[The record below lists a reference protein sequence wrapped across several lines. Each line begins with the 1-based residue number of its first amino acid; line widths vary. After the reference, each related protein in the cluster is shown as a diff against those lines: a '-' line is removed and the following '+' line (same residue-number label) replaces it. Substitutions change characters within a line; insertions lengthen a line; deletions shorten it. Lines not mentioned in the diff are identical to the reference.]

1 MNKQLLLNGA
11 VLMSMVGALLQAGEE
26 HPAIAATS
34 HLRATTHAFKQA
46 QSSEERER
54 LKADLAKAQ
63 IDLRQYDIGDDSSDD
78 SLSDSESDS
87 SSDDS
92 DGITTDDNNNHE
104 VEDESDGD
112 SSHGD
117 ADRDTGSVSGITNA
131 DDASHVPHATS
142 WNPRRIGGI
151 AIGALIYRYVIAPR
165 LAKQVR
171 KMPKGRMRKILR
183 VLTFAKRTA

>member
-26 HPAIAATS
+26 HPVIAAAS
-34 HLRATTHAFKQA
+34 RLRATTHALKQA

-54 LKADLAKAQ
+54 LKADLARAQ
-63 IDLRQYDIGDDSSDD
+63 LDLSQYDIGDSDD
-78 SLSDSESDS
+78 SLSGSESDS

-104 VEDESDGD
+104 VGDATDDDG
-112 SSHGD
+112 SHGD
-117 ADRDTGSVSGITNA
+117 DDRDTGSASGIINA

-151 AIGALIYRYVIAPR
+151 ALSAIVYRYVIAPR

-183 VLTFAKRTA
+183 VLTFAKRSA